1 MEGLIMGIYL
11 DKYFGYMLDVTEE
24 YSKLCDE
31 NDDDILFDKYISCKL
46 EQLDDNLKELGFVP
60 YYFERKHREGD
71 IVLIDDGMCGEYSKI
86 VYVKQAE
93 KYCNDESDVSIE
105 NEFFK
110 RGISD
115 CICYFGRSRYVCS
128 KFSEKIEECSREGR
142 ICNEYSE

>member
-1 MEGLIMGIYL
+1 MGIYL

-110 RGISD
+110 ILPIPDDIRNKILSVYE
-115 CICYFGRSRYVCS
+115 IIFGKPNKDLEIHLMKLNHYH
-128 KFSEKIEECSREGR
+128 
-142 ICNEYSE
+142 